1 MVQSK
6 IDKTVNY
13 PETKDLN
20 ADDRDYDADLFEIFL
35 FGDDRIIAV
44 GQPQFCLLK
53 KILSIIRIIKDERV
67 DSQIG
72 VYEILLISNHQF

>member
-44 GQPQFCLLK
+44 GQPQFLFIE
-53 KILSIIRIIKDERV
+53 KILSII
-67 DSQIG
+67 Q
-72 VYEILLISNHQF
+72 YTL